1 LHYKDAMRTKQTHT
15 LQRDYEQEIEHLQAQ
30 VVIARALPLPGLAQL
45 LDGQAISNYYYLC

>member
-1 LHYKDAMRTKQTHT
+1 MRTKQTHT

-30 VVIARALPLPGLAQL
+30 VVIARALPLPDLAQL